1 MRTRRTICS
10 RHRGGGVERSSAPSS
25 EKEIESSQ
33 SGEGISIKVNKGDVC
48 VCRINYSRWW
58 DEGNEGGPQRC
69 REKKF
74 KYLNCVK
81 EWRS

>member
-10 RHRGGGVERSSAPSS
+10 RHRGGVVERSSAPSS

-33 SGEGISIKVNKGDVC
+33 SGEGISIKVNNGDVC

-58 DEGNEGGPQRC
+58 EEGNEGGPRGA
-69 REKKF
+69 EK
-74 KYLNCVK
+74 
-81 EWRS
+81 RSLST